1 MIFLQ
6 LFREVRIM
14 KFLDHPNIGKDV
26 WFHLFWV
33 CYFLISLPV
42 LFLPVNNKFLLLSL
56 PHSEVVWGYRNRQ
69 NPVPCNGVCKWRYGW
84 CCLNNSVNRKI
95 MTVACCC
102 RNCLWQHLCMYSW
115 FSSQGM
121 QTCFRPKKLLPS
133 WSCIGCFQWRD
144 TFPGIFPS
152 SLYHL

>member
-33 CYFLISLPV
+33 CHFLISLCV

-56 PHSEVVWGYRNRQ
+56 PRSEVVWGYRNRQ

-95 MTVACCC
+95 MIVACFVLVTFNEGTPFQGFSHHHHCNQTIT
-102 RNCLWQHLCMYSW
+102 NCLFVIYI
-115 FSSQGM
+115 
-121 QTCFRPKKLLPS
+121 RKK
-133 WSCIGCFQWRD
+133 D
-144 TFPGIFPS
+144 ET
-152 SLYHL
+152 